1 MHAHWRASRA
11 SFRGSAH
18 DAAEIMRN
26 TVVYETHSEEET
38 AALGERLGQQ
48 ALPGQV
54 FCLNGDLGVGK
65 TVFTKG
71 FAKGLGI
78 DEVISSPTFTIKKS
92 YEEGRIPLCHFDVY
106 RIEDEDE
113 MEEVGFR
120 EEFYGDGVCLVEWAE
135 NIRDVLPEDAV
146 EVTIEKD
153 LEKGF
158 DYRRITVK
166 R

>member
-1 MHAHWRASRA
+1 M
-11 SFRGSAH
+11 
-18 DAAEIMRN
+18 
-26 TVVYETHSEEET
+26 VYETHSEEET

-92 YEEGRIPLCHFDVY
+92 YEEGRIPRLDQ
-106 RIEDEDE
+106 
-113 MEEVGFR
+113 G
-120 EEFYGDGVCLVEWAE
+120 
-135 NIRDVLPEDAV
+135 
-146 EVTIEKD
+146 EKYYFQ
-153 LEKGF
+153 LE
-158 DYRRITVK
+158 IL
-166 R
+166 

>member
-1 MHAHWRASRA
+1 M
-11 SFRGSAH
+11 
-18 DAAEIMRN
+18 
-26 TVVYETHSEEET
+26 VYETHSEEET

-65 TVFTKG
+65 TVFTTG

-120 EEFYGDGVCLVEWAE
+120 EEFYGDGVCLVAWAE